1 MSADES
7 KLRSA
12 IFTQFGSN
20 ASARD
25 KKTEPDNLSGFWVI
39 LINHIKNDISHA
51 NLHHCDGSIYLRYLR
66 NPCFVFDL
74 RSDKSV

>member
-20 ASARD
+20 ASALD

-39 LINHIKNDISHA
+39 LINLNKNVISHA
-51 NLHHCDGSIYLRYLR
+51 YLHHCDGSFYLRYLH
-66 NPCFVFDL
+66 NPCFAFDL
-74 RSDKSV
+74 RSNKSV

>member
-39 LINHIKNDISHA
+39 LINHIKNDISH
-51 NLHHCDGSIYLRYLR
+51 LHHCDGSIYLRYLR
-66 NPCFVFDL
+66 NPSFAFDL
-74 RSDKSV
+74 RGNKSV